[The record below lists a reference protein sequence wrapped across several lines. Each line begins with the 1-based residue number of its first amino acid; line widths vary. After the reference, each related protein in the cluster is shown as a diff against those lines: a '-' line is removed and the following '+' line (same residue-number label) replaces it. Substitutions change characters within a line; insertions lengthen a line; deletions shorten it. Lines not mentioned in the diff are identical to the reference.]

1 MNNECIFCKII
12 KGEIPCY
19 KIYEDE
25 KCLAFLDISA
35 DCLGH
40 TLVVSKTHTNNFV
53 ETNSDI
59 LNTLFCTTQKIAKHY
74 ITNCGFDGVQIVINN
89 GESSGQ
95 SVMHTH
101 FHILPSVKK
110 ENKKFDTIQK
120 TDLNFVQSQLAMQ

>member
-12 KGEIPCY
+12 RGEIPCY

-53 ETNSDI
+53 ETCSDI

-74 ITNCGFDGVQIVINN
+74 ISNCGFDGVQIVINN

-110 ENKKFDTIQK
+110 ENKKFEAVQK
-120 TDLNFVQSQLAMQ
+120 TDLNFVKSQLAMQ